1 MRTVNLILPHS
12 WEELSERQ
20 LLFVSSL
27 YLQGLTRN
35 AFLTKAFICLSGLR
49 ILPGRYGD
57 RENPVYRFRK
67 KGEKAFPMSMGE
79 ILDFCRKCEF
89 LLEYRENFSPL
100 PVLAGRKALNTL
112 MYDACFGQFIS
123 AMVYYNQFKDPEQD
137 RHFLDKLCAVMYPAG
152 LWDPDNIRQE
162 EFACLPL
169 HVCYT
174 VFLWF
179 GTVMNVVSRE
189 CPGLFREASDD
200 AEPVSLR
207 ENIHAMYNLVTE
219 HDITKEKEVARLEMW
234 RVLYDM
240 DEKARRIKEMNE
252 RLEQHGRV

>member
-35 AFLTKAFICLSGLR
+35 AFLTKAFICLSGLC

-100 PVLAGRKALNTL
+100 PVLAGRKK
-112 MYDACFGQFIS
+112 S
-123 AMVYYNQFKDPEQD
+123 
-137 RHFLDKLCAVMYPAG
+137 
-152 LWDPDNIRQE
+152 
-162 EFACLPL
+162 
-169 HVCYT
+169 
-174 VFLWF
+174 
-179 GTVMNVVSRE
+179 
-189 CPGLFREASDD
+189 EAKRS
-200 AEPVSLR
+200 
-207 ENIHAMYNLVTE
+207 
-219 HDITKEKEVARLEMW
+219 
-234 RVLYDM
+234 
-240 DEKARRIKEMNE
+240 
-252 RLEQHGRV
+252 

>member
-35 AFLTKAFICLSGLR
+35 AFLTKAFIYLSGLR
-49 ILPGRYGD
+49 ILPGRYGN

-79 ILDFCRKCEF
+79 ILDFCRECEF

-152 LWDPDNIRQE
+152 PWDPDNIRQE

-174 VFLWF
+174 VFLL
-179 GTVMNVVSRE
+179 S
-189 CPGLFREASDD
+189 LIHIS
-200 AEPVSLR
+200 EPTR
-207 ENIHAMYNLVTE
+207 H
-219 HDITKEKEVARLEMW
+219 
-234 RVLYDM
+234 
-240 DEKARRIKEMNE
+240 
-252 RLEQHGRV
+252 